1 MGAVA
6 QLEMRAL
13 GRRDRKKQQT
23 RIALITAALRLV
35 DERGVERV
43 TVEEISE
50 AADVSTRTFFNYF
63 ATKDDALIGDPLVD
77 PDELRE
83 RLLAAPADLPLLN
96 ALMVA
101 LTPAIEQIEA
111 DRDLWRLRLR
121 VIKDNPS
128 LLPALFARGTEAE
141 AGFIAAI
148 AARVKVGADDVYPA
162 LAASV
167 VGAAFRCSMMRWAVS
182 DGDPVPLVALT
193 HEALGILAGGL
204 KDPAPTIE
212 EDR

>member
-1 MGAVA
+1 
-6 QLEMRAL
+6 MRVP

-23 RIALITAALRLV
+23 RAALITAALRLV
-35 DERGVERV
+35 DERGIERV

-77 PDELRE
+77 AAELHE
-83 RLLAAPADLPLLN
+83 RLLAAPADLPLLS
-96 ALMVA
+96 ALMLA
-101 LTPAIEQIEA
+101 LAPAIDQIEA
-111 DRDLWRLRLR
+111 DRDMWRLRLR
-121 VIKDNPS
+121 VIKNNPA
-128 LLPALFARGTEAE
+128 LLPALFARGNEAE
-141 AGFIAAI
+141 ADFVAAI
-148 AARVKVGADDVYPA
+148 AARVRVGADDLYPA

-167 VGAAFRCSMMRWAVS
+167 VGAAFRCSMMRWAVG
-182 DGDPVPLVALT
+182 DGDPLPLFALM
-193 HEALGILAGGL
+193 HEALGLLAGGL